1 MDYYGNDPLILKLG
15 HIQGCLAF
23 SAKKLAKKMFPRPK
37 LFFENTMGNPFF
49 LNAIFWDETLQ
60 KKLEQ

>member
-37 LFFENTMGNPFF
+37 LFYENTMGNPFF
-49 LNAIFWDETLQ
+49 ETPFFGTKRS
-60 KKLEQ
+60 KKI